1 MMKEISSRIINKIDK
16 ERRMEKLNI
25 GVIGLG
31 AIGQQHMQA
40 LKEVERANLLG
51 VADINK
57 EVAEKASEKFGAK
70 SFTDY
75 KEMLAMPGLDA
86 VIVATPD
93 EIHTEPCLDAAEAG
107 KHILVEKPIATTIED
122 ANAIIEATEK
132 AKVKLMVGFSL
143 RFNLHYM
150 KVKKMVAD
158 GQFGDLISIFSRRLN
173 LVTQADRIN
182 GRCGVL
188 HFLGI
193 HEFDVLRWIIGS
205 EPVSIYTEESTSV
218 PKKFPQDN
226 ESFSIIRF
234 SNGVRACVHI
244 GWNLPLQHL
253 GGRDFKFDIMGTEGA
268 LYLDQ
273 MRQGIEV
280 YSETLSK
287 YPSVNSGLFIEDRAF
302 VDCVLDDTPS
312 PSTGADGLAALKM
325 VMGAIESIET
335 GLPVKIDI

>member
-1 MMKEISSRIINKIDK
+1 
-16 ERRMEKLNI
+16 MEKLNI

-31 AIGQQHMQA
+31 AIGQQHVQA
-40 LKEVERANLLG
+40 IAQIERANLIG
-51 VADINK
+51 VADINR
-57 EVAEKASEKFGAK
+57 EVAETTAIKNKTTA
-70 SFTDY
+70 FTQYTD
-75 KEMLAMPGLDA
+75 MLSMPELDA
-86 VIVATPD
+86 VVIATPD
-93 EIHTEPCLDAAEAG
+93 EIHTEPCVAAAKAG

-122 ANAIIEATEK
+122 AQEIIDASNK
-132 AKVKLMVGFSL
+132 ANVKLMVGFSL

-150 KVKKMVAD
+150 SAKKMVEA
-158 GQFGDLISIFSRRLN
+158 GQLGDLISIFARRLN
-173 LVTQADRIN
+173 VVTQADRIN

-193 HEFDVLRWIIGS
+193 HEFDVLRWIVDS

-234 SNGVRACVHI
+234 ANGVRACAHI
-244 GWNLPLQHL
+244 GWNLPTQHL
-253 GGRDFKFDIMGTEGA
+253 GGRDFKFDVMGTKGA

-280 YSETLSK
+280 YSETISK
-287 YPSVNSGLFIEDRAF
+287 FPSVSSGLYIEDRAF
-302 VDCVLDDTPS
+302 VDCVLDNTPS

-335 GLPVKIDI
+335 GLPVGLDL

>member
-1 MMKEISSRIINKIDK
+1 MD
-16 ERRMEKLNI
+16 KLNI

-31 AIGQQHMQA
+31 AIGQKHVEA
-40 LKEVERANLLG
+40 LARVERANLIGL
-51 VADINK
+51 ADINK
-57 EVAEKASEKFGAK
+57 DVLEKTAAKYGAK
-70 SFTDY
+70 PFADY
-75 KEMLAMPGLDA
+75 KKMLAMPGLDA
-86 VIVATPD
+86 VVVATPD
-93 EIHTEPCLDAAEAG
+93 EIHTEPCVAAAEAG

-122 ANAIIEATEK
+122 ANAIINATEN

-150 KVKKMVAD
+150 KVKRMVAD
-158 GQFGDLISIFSRRLN
+158 GKLGNLISVFARRLN
-173 LVTQADRIN
+173 IVTQADRIN

-193 HEFDVLRWIIGS
+193 HEFDVLRWIISS

-234 SNGVRACVHI
+234 ANGVRACAHI

-253 GGRDFKFDIMGTEGA
+253 GGRDFKFDIIGTKGA

-287 YPSVNSGLFIEDRAF
+287 YPSVNSGLYIEDRAF

-325 VMGAIESIET
+325 VMGAVKSIET
-335 GLPVKIDI
+335 GLPVKLDI

>member
-1 MMKEISSRIINKIDK
+1 
-16 ERRMEKLNI
+16 MEKLNI

-31 AIGQQHMQA
+31 AIGQQHVQA
-40 LKEVERANLLG
+40 LVQVERANLLS
-51 VADINK
+51 VMDINQK
-57 EVAEKASEKFGAK
+57 IAEKTADKYNTKAFV
-70 SFTDY
+70 DY
-75 KEMLAMPGLDA
+75 KEMLAMPELDA

-93 EIHTEPCLDAAEAG
+93 EIHTEPCLSAANAG

-122 ANAIIEATEK
+122 AKAIINATDEAN
-132 AKVKLMVGFSL
+132 VKLMVGFSL

-150 KVKKMVAD
+150 KVKRMVAD
-158 GQFGDLISIFSRRLN
+158 GKLGNLISVFARRLN
-173 LVTQADRIN
+173 SVTQAGRIN

-193 HEFDVLRWIIGS
+193 HDFDVLRWIIGS

-234 SNGVRACVHI
+234 ANGVRACAHI

-253 GGRDFKFDIMGTEGA
+253 GGRDFKFDIIGTKGA

-287 YPSVNSGLFIEDRAF
+287 YPSVNSGLYIEDRAF
-302 VDCVLDDTPS
+302 VDCILDDTPS

-325 VMGAIESIET
+325 VMGAVKSIET
-335 GLPVKIDI
+335 GLPVKLDI

>member
-1 MMKEISSRIINKIDK
+1 MNYLEMM
-16 ERRMEKLNI
+16 
-25 GVIGLG
+25 
-31 AIGQQHMQA
+31 A
-40 LKEVERANLLG
+40 LPELE
-51 VADINK
+51 
-57 EVAEKASEKFGAK
+57 
-70 SFTDY
+70 
-75 KEMLAMPGLDA
+75 A
-86 VIVATPD
+86 VVVATPD
-93 EIHTEPCLDAAEAG
+93 EIHTEPCINAARAG

-122 ANAIIEATEK
+122 AQAIIDAADE

-150 KVKKMVAD
+150 KVKKMVVD
-158 GQFGDLISIFSRRLN
+158 GQLGDLISIFTRRLN
-173 LVTQADRIN
+173 IITQADRIN

-193 HEFDVLRWIIGS
+193 HDFDALRWIVGS

-218 PKKFPQDN
+218 PKKYPQDN

-234 SNGVRACVHI
+234 ANGVRACAHI

-253 GGRDFKFDIMGTEGA
+253 GGRDFKFDVMGTKGA

-280 YSETLSK
+280 YSKSLSK
-287 YPSVNSGLFIEDRAF
+287 FPSVNSGLYIEDRAF

-325 VMGAIESIET
+325 VMGAIESINI
-335 GLPVKIDI
+335 GLPVKLEI

>member
-1 MMKEISSRIINKIDK
+1 MK
-16 ERRMEKLNI
+16 KLNI

-31 AIGQQHMQA
+31 AIGQMHCEA
-40 LKEVERANLLG
+40 LARVVRAEICALADVNESVLSSTVKKYGGKAFTNYEDLMNL
-51 VADINK
+51 
-57 EVAEKASEKFGAK
+57 
-70 SFTDY
+70 
-75 KEMLAMPGLDA
+75 PGLDA
-86 VIVATPD
+86 VVVATPD
-93 EIHTEPCLDAAEAG
+93 ELHTGPCLAAAKAG

-122 ANAIIEATEK
+122 ANAIIQATDK

-143 RFNLHYM
+143 RFNLHYLQA
-150 KVKKMVAD
+150 KKMID
-158 GQFGDLISIFSRRLN
+158 EGKLGDIISVFARRLN
-173 LVTQADRIN
+173 VITQADRIN

-193 HEFDVLRWIIGS
+193 HEFDMLRWILGC

-218 PKKFPQDN
+218 PKKYPQDN

-234 SNGVRACVHI
+234 ENGIRACAHI

-253 GGRDFKFDIMGTEGA
+253 GGRDFKLDIMGSKGS

-287 YPSVNSGLFIEDRAF
+287 YPSVNSGLYIEDRAF
-302 VDCVLDDTPS
+302 VDCVLDDLPS
-312 PSTGADGLAALKM
+312 PATGIDGLAALKM

-335 GLPVKIDI
+335 GKPVKLDTK

>member
-1 MMKEISSRIINKIDK
+1 
-16 ERRMEKLNI
+16 MEKLNI

-31 AIGQQHMQA
+31 AIGQQHVQA
-40 LKEVERANLLG
+40 IAQIERANLIG
-51 VADINK
+51 VTDINR
-57 EVAEKASEKFGAK
+57 EVAEKTASLYKATA
-70 SFTDY
+70 FTEYND
-75 KEMLAMPGLDA
+75 MLSMPELHA
-86 VIVATPD
+86 VVVATPD
-93 EIHTEPCLDAAEAG
+93 EIHTEPCVAAANAR

-122 ANAIIEATEK
+122 AQAIIDASNK
-132 AKVKLMVGFSL
+132 ANVKLMIGFSL

-150 KVKKMVAD
+150 SVKKMVEA
-158 GQFGDLISIFSRRLN
+158 GQLGDLISIFSRRLN
-173 LVTQADRIN
+173 VVTQADRIN

-193 HEFDVLRWIIGS
+193 HEFDVLRWIVGS

-226 ESFSIIRF
+226 ESFSIIHF
-234 SNGVRACVHI
+234 ANGVRACAHI
-244 GWNLPLQHL
+244 GWNLPMQHP
-253 GGRDFKFDIMGTEGA
+253 GGRDFKFDIIGAKGA

-287 YPSVNSGLFIEDRAF
+287 FPSVNSGLYIEDRAF

-325 VMGAIESIET
+325 VMGAIQSIET
-335 GLPVKIDI
+335 GLPIKLDL

>member
-1 MMKEISSRIINKIDK
+1 MD
-16 ERRMEKLNI
+16 KLNI

-31 AIGQQHMQA
+31 AIGQKHVEA
-40 LKEVERANLLG
+40 LAQVERANLAG

-57 EVAEKASEKFGAK
+57 EVAEKTAVKYNTTGFV
-70 SFTDY
+70 DY
-75 KEMLAMPGLDA
+75 QEMLAVPGLDA
-86 VIVATPD
+86 VVVATPD
-93 EIHTEPCLDAAEAG
+93 EIHTAPCLDAAKAG
-107 KHILVEKPIATTIED
+107 KHILVEKPIATTLAD
-122 ANAIIEATEK
+122 GQAIIDAADT

-150 KVKKMVAD
+150 KIKKMVAS
-158 GQFGDLISIFSRRLN
+158 GQVGDLISVFARRLN

-193 HEFDVLRWIIGS
+193 HDFDALRWIIGS
-205 EPVSIYTEESTSV
+205 EPISIYTEESTSI
-218 PKKFPQDN
+218 PKKYPQDN
-226 ESFSIIRF
+226 ESFSIIQF
-234 SNGVRACVHI
+234 ANGVRACAHI
-244 GWNLPLQHL
+244 GWNLPVQHL
-253 GGRDFKFDIMGTEGA
+253 GGRDFKFDVMGTKGT

-280 YSETLSK
+280 YSETLQK
-287 YPSVNSGLFIEDRAF
+287 FPSVNSGLYIEDRAF

-312 PSTGADGLAALKM
+312 PSTGADGIAALKM

-335 GLPVKIDI
+335 GLPVKLDI

>member
-1 MMKEISSRIINKIDK
+1 
-16 ERRMEKLNI
+16 MEKLNI

-31 AIGQQHMQA
+31 AIGQKHCEA
-40 LKEVERANLLG
+40 LARVERAKLVSVSDVNEQVLSKT
-51 VADINK
+51 AK
-57 EVAEKASEKFGAK
+57 TFGAK
-70 SFTDY
+70 PFKDY
-75 KEMLAMPGLDA
+75 EEMLANSSLDA

-93 EIHTEPCLDAAEAG
+93 EIHTEPCISAAKAG
-107 KHILVEKPIATTIED
+107 KHILVEKPIATTIQD
-122 ANAIIEATEK
+122 AQAIIVAAEN

-143 RFNLHYM
+143 RFDLHYM
-150 KVKKMVAD
+150 TVKKMVAD
-158 GQFGDLISIFSRRLN
+158 GQLGDLISVFARRLN
-173 LVTQADRIN
+173 IITQADRIN

-193 HEFDVLRWIIGS
+193 HDFDALRWIIGS

-218 PKKFPQDN
+218 PKKYPQDN

-234 SNGVRACVHI
+234 ANGVRACAHI

-253 GGRDFKFDIMGTEGA
+253 GGRDFKFDIMGTKGA

-280 YSETLSK
+280 YSATLSK
-287 YPSVNSGLFIEDRAF
+287 FPSVNSGLYIEDRAF

-325 VMGAIESIET
+325 VMGAVKSIET
-335 GLPVKIDI
+335 GLPVKLDM